1 MSSSTKEHKK
11 GTDKAHAF
19 SLVTI
24 STSRFDTYG
33 STESPSA
40 VDDVSG
46 QLMSDLIEAAHNKV
60 LCYSLVA
67 DNIADIRKEV
77 LSAIFNGADVV
88 ITTGGTGLS
97 ACDVTIEALCP
108 LFEKEL
114 EGFGEL
120 FRLKS
125 LDQIGSATI
134 LSRATAGIIQGC
146 AVFCLPG
153 SPKAVEL
160 AIEEIV
166 LPEAG
171 HIVKHAR
178 S

>member
-1 MSSSTKEHKK
+1 MSSSTTEHKK
-11 GTDKAHAF
+11 GTDKTYSF

-24 STSRFDTYG
+24 STSRFDKYG
-33 STESPSA
+33 STDAPSA
-40 VDDVSG
+40 ADDISG
-46 QLMSDLIEAAHNKV
+46 QLMSDLLKAAHNNV
-60 LCYSLVA
+60 LCYSIVA
-67 DNIADIRKEV
+67 DNIADIRKAV
-77 LSAIFNGADVV
+77 LSSIFNGADAV

-97 ACDVTIEALCP
+97 ACDVTIEALNP

-160 AIEEIV
+160 ATKDIII
-166 LPEAG
+166 PEAG

>member
-1 MSSSTKEHKK
+1 MSTSTKEHKK
-11 GTDKAHAF
+11 GTDKAYAF

-24 STSRFDTYG
+24 STSRFDKYG
-33 STESPSA
+33 PKDAPSA
-40 VDDVSG
+40 ADDVSG
-46 QLMSDLIEAAHNKV
+46 QLMSGLLKAAHNNV

-67 DNIADIRKEV
+67 DNIADIRKAV
-77 LSAIFNGADVV
+77 LSSIFNGADVV

-97 ACDVTIEALCP
+97 ESDVTIEALCP

-125 LDQIGSATI
+125 LDQIGPATI

-160 AIEEIV
+160 AIEQIV
-166 LPEAG
+166 IPEAG

>member
-1 MSSSTKEHKK
+1 
-11 GTDKAHAF
+11 
-19 SLVTI
+19 
-24 STSRFDTYG
+24 
-33 STESPSA
+33 
-40 VDDVSG
+40 
-46 QLMSDLIEAAHNKV
+46 MSDLIEAAHHNV

-67 DNIADIRKEV
+67 DNITDIRKEV

-97 ACDVTIEALCP
+97 ASDVTIEALRP

-160 AIEEIV
+160 AVGEIV
-166 LPEAG
+166 IPEAG